1 MKVFMMIFLFI
12 FFGCENQKKNIEVVD
27 VDEVT
32 DEVDTDVD
40 EVTDEVTDE
49 ADIDEVTDEVT
60 DEADV
65 DEVTDEADVDE
76 VTDEADVDEVT
87 DDVDADA
94 DEVTDDVDADADE
107 VTDEVDADEIDFKQ
121 FFSNKVIR
129 KSISNFF
136 LVRHARRYCDE
147 LEENGF
153 SDWRLPSLKE
163 GQLLIKE
170 CQTMNP
176 FETECIIN
184 DEKIKGCTRCTN
196 DVNYALFEEE
206 SEFFLTDSEIS
217 NGILVGAFQPKFS
230 FVNIISSD
238 GWQAVRC
245 IRGNPF
251 ATE

>member
-1 MKVFMMIFLFI
+1 MKVFMMIFIFI

-32 DEVDTDVD
+32 DEVTDDVDVD

-49 ADIDEVTDEVT
+49 VDVGEVTDEVTDDVDVDEVTDEVT
-60 DEADV
+60 DEVDV
-65 DEVTDEADVDE
+65 DEVTDEVDVDE
-76 VTDEADVDEVT
+76 VSDEVDVDV
-87 DDVDADA
+87 V
-94 DEVTDDVDADADE
+94 E
-107 VTDEVDADEIDFKQ
+107 VTDEVDTDVDEIDFKQ
-121 FFSNKVIR
+121 FFSNKVIK
-129 KSISNFF
+129 KSISDFF

-153 SDWRLPSLKE
+153 SDWRLPTLKE
-163 GQLLIKE
+163 GQLLIKG

-176 FETECIIN
+176 FKIECIIN
-184 DEKIKGCTRCTN
+184 DEKIKGCTSCIN
-196 DVNYALFEEE
+196 DADYALFEGE

-217 NGILVGAFQPKFS
+217 NGSLVGVFQPKFS
-230 FVNIISSD
+230 YAGIVTSD
-238 GWQAVRC
+238 SWQAVRC